1 MPYGLGK
8 LYSQYFQHVE
18 VIKSRFNLYLL
29 IHIFILKRK
38 QVIAIIKD
46 NNIYKI

>member
-8 LYSQYFQHVE
+8 LYSQYFQYVE
-18 VIKSRFNLYLL
+18 VIKSCFNLYLL